1 MYDVKIAAYDES
13 FVHVSGEP
21 SVRYDLHDKFK
32 FHVEG
37 SEFSPKVKYGVW
49 DGFIRLYNIQKQLLP
64 KGLLVELLKYCKEEQ
79 YSVDFDKS
87 LIPQGVDKA
96 HYDEWLDS
104 KKIYAKGNLIKPHW
118 YQYDAVFHALNK
130 ERALLKLPTSAGKSL
145 IIALLTRHEF
155 EAGGRILIL
164 VPTDVLRT
172 QMADDLL
179 DYGLFDDQDIFVL
192 DPKNKKQ
199 TQDNRRI
206 VITTWQTAV
215 KKDKEW
221 MEQFTMLLNDEVHLA
236 TGKSL
241 QTINEKLINATY
253 KLGLTG
259 TLKDTK
265 CHIMQLIALFG
276 QVFAPIT
283 TRQMIDEGSA
293 SAIGVHGIVLG
304 YTDAERKSVK
314 PMKYPEEIDFIV
326 NHERRNDFLVKLASS
341 FKDENTIILFHRVEH
356 GKILY
361 KKALKAL
368 EGTGRKVYLIFGG
381 TAKDH
386 RTEAKKNLET
396 ETGSIVIASYGVFAT
411 GVSINNLHNAIFAH
425 PTKSKIISL
434 QSLGRLLRK
443 HASKLKAR
451 MFDIVD
457 DLSWLKSHNYSYDH
471 GIERLKFY
479 TQEEHE
485 LTVKKVTI

>member
-1 MYDVKIAAYDES
+1 MSDVKIAAYDES
-13 FVHVSGEP
+13 FIFVGGDP

-32 FHVEG
+32 FYVDG

-49 DGFIRLYNIQKQLLP
+49 DGYIRLYNITHQLLP
-64 KGLLVELLKYCKEEQ
+64 KGLLLELLQYCKQEG

-87 LIPQGVDKA
+87 LIPQAVAKD
-96 HYDEWLDS
+96 HFDQWLDT
-104 KKIYAKGNLIKPHW
+104 KDIYAKGNKIKPHW
-118 YQYDAVFHALNK
+118 YQYDAILHGLNK

-145 IIALLTRHEF
+145 IIALLTKYEV
-155 EAGGRILIL
+155 EANGRVLIL
-164 VPTDVLRT
+164 VPTDILRS
-172 QMADDLL
+172 QMTDDLI
-179 DYGLFDDQDIFVL
+179 DYGLFEEDDIFVL
-192 DPKNKKQ
+192 DPKNKKAKQ
-199 TQDNRRI
+199 GERR
-206 VITTWQTAV
+206 VVVTTWQTAI

-221 MEQFTMLLNDEVHLA
+221 MEQFSMLLNDEVHLA

-241 QTINEKLINATY
+241 QTINEKMTNAKY
-253 KLGLTG
+253 KIGLTG

-276 QVFAPIT
+276 PVFAPIT
-283 TRQMIDEGSA
+283 TRQMIDEGAA
-293 SAIGVHGIVLG
+293 SAIGVTGFVLG
-304 YTDAERKSVK
+304 YSDEERKLVK
-314 PMKYPEEIDFIV
+314 GMKYPEEIDFIV
-326 NHERRNDFLVKLASS
+326 KNEKRNKFLIKLGSA
-341 FKDENTIILFHRVEH
+341 FKDENTIILFHKQEH
-356 GKILY
+356 GKNLY
-361 KKALKAL
+361 KMAVEAL

-386 RTEAKKNLET
+386 REVAKKALET
-396 ETGSIVIASYGVFAT
+396 EVGSIVIASYGVFST

-443 HASKLKAR
+443 HKSKAKAR

-457 DLSWLKSHNYSYDH
+457 DISWKKAENYAYKH

-479 TQEEHE
+479 AAEEHE
-485 LTVKKVTI
+485 LSVKKVQL

>member
-1 MYDVKIAAYDES
+1 MHDVIIKHYDES
-13 FVHVSGEP
+13 FIQVTGDP
-21 SVRYDLHDKFK
+21 SIRYDFHDKFS
-32 FHVEG
+32 FHVDG
-37 SEFSPKVKYGVW
+37 SEFSPKFRYGIW
-49 DGFIRLYNIQKQLLP
+49 DGKIRLYNIQKQLLP
-64 KGLLVELLKYCKEEQ
+64 KGLLLELLQYCKQEG
-79 YSVDFDKS
+79 YSVEFDKT
-87 LIPQGVDKA
+87 LIPQKIDKE
-96 HYDEWLDS
+96 HYDAWLDS
-104 KKIYAKGNLIKPHW
+104 KTILAKGNSIKPHW
-118 YQYDAVFHALNK
+118 YQYDAVLHGLNK
-130 ERALLKLPTSAGKSL
+130 QRALLKLPTSAGKSL

-164 VPTDVLRT
+164 VPTDVLRQ
-172 QMADDLL
+172 QMNEDLL
-179 DYGLFDDQDIFVL
+179 DYGLFDESDIHVL
-192 DPKNKKQ
+192 DPKAKKA
-199 TQDNRRI
+199 TQGFKRI

-215 KKDKEW
+215 KKDKDW

-241 QTINEKLINATY
+241 QTINEKMTDAAY
-253 KLGLTG
+253 KIGLTG

-276 QVFAPIT
+276 PVFAPIT

-293 SAIGVHGIVLG
+293 SAIGVHGFVLE
-304 YTDAERKSVK
+304 YKPEERKSVK
-314 PMKYPEEIDFIV
+314 DMKYPEEIDFIV
-326 NHERRNDFLVKLASS
+326 NHERRNDFVVKLASA
-341 FKDENTIILFHRVEH
+341 FKDENTIVLFHRVEH

-361 KKALKAL
+361 KKAVKAL

-386 RTEAKKNLET
+386 RTEAKKNLEN

-457 DLSWLKSHNYSYDH
+457 DISHGKAHNYAYKH
-471 GIERLKFY
+471 GVERLKFY

-485 LTVKKVTI
+485 LTVKKVQI

>member
-13 FVHVSGEP
+13 FIQVSGEP

-32 FHVEG
+32 FYVDG

-49 DGFIRLYNIQKQLLP
+49 DGYIRLYNLQQQLLP
-64 KGLLVELLKYCKEEQ
+64 KGLMIELLKYCKEEQ

-87 LIPQGVDKA
+87 LIPQGVAKEHFDQ
-96 HYDEWLDS
+96 WLDK
-104 KKIYAKGNLIKPHW
+104 KKIVAKGNVIKPHW
-118 YQYDAVFHALNK
+118 YQYDSVLHALNK

-164 VPTDVLRT
+164 VPTDVLRG
-172 QMADDLL
+172 QMFDDLL
-179 DYGLFDDQDIFVL
+179 DYELFEEHDIFVF
-192 DPKNKKQ
+192 DPKNKKN
-199 TQDNRRI
+199 TQQGRRV

-215 KKDKEW
+215 KQSKEW

-241 QTINEKLINATY
+241 QTINEKLTNATY

-276 QVFAPIT
+276 PVFAPIT

-293 SAIGVHGIVLG
+293 SAIGVHGLVLK
-304 YTDAERKSVK
+304 YKDDECKLVK

-326 NHERRNDFLVKLASS
+326 NHERRNDFLIKLATN
-341 FKDENTIILFHRVEH
+341 FKDENTILLFHRVEH

-361 KKALKAL
+361 KKAVKAL

-386 RTEAKKNLET
+386 RTEAKKNLES

-443 HASKLKAR
+443 HASKTKAR

-457 DLSWLKSHNYSYDH
+457 DISWLKAQNYAYGH

-479 TQEEHE
+479 AQEEHE
-485 LTVKKVTI
+485 LSVKKVNI